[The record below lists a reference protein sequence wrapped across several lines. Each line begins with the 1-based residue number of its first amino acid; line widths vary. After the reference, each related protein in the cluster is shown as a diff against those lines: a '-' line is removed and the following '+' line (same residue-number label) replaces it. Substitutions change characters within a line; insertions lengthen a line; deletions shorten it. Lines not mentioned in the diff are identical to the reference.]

1 MKKVTYP
8 LNINEDLWNRFKD
21 LVPRTKTLNDA
32 LIELV
37 EERIAKEEA
46 KG

>member
-1 MKKVTYP
+1 METVTYP
-8 LNINEDLWNRFKD
+8 LIIDKELWNRFKD

-37 EERIAKEEA
+37 EERVKEAE
-46 KG
+46 G